1 MYINHCIPFASTPLS
16 SPTTFSFANTTSE
29 SCCLIDNLESHPSDT
44 PNLTLHPWKST
55 FRTKK
60 YQTITTI
67 EKEKSSEPNTSIF
80 RWVEPPVFFQGVYF
94 RCHQLRFLFGVPRP
108 ITPQQFHCY
117 SAQGGWPSGELLEFD
132 ANSFSES
139 VAWMLWKIAFHFFFL
154 LRNIVSYKS
163 YMLSP
168 EFCFCMFLV
177 KKPSQRMIHKL
188 QVQRMLCPK
197 SWVKGSMP
205 TRFPIETP
213 FNVHMAAIFRAFD
226 AKWDLASVSPV
237 SYEMFHTQ

>member
-132 ANSFSES
+132 ANSFSRNQWHECYEK
-139 VAWMLWKIAFHFFFL
+139 LHFISFFYL
-154 LRNIVSYKS
+154 GTLYLINLICCPLNFV
-163 YMLSP
+163 
-168 EFCFCMFLV
+168 CMFLV

-188 QVQRMLCPK
+188 QGQRMLCPK
-197 SWVKGSMP
+197 SW
-205 TRFPIETP
+205 
-213 FNVHMAAIFRAFD
+213 
-226 AKWDLASVSPV
+226 
-237 SYEMFHTQ
+237 